1 MAKIYFD
8 RYKRRID
15 NGEITVEDAIA
26 LARTEVPTRWRDDV
40 IAMLE
45 ALAA

>member
-15 NGEITVEDAIA
+15 SGEITVEEAIA
-26 LARTEVPTRWRDDV
+26 LARIEVPTRWRNDV

-45 ALAA
+45 ALAT

>member
-15 NGEITVEDAIA
+15 SGEITVEEAIV
-26 LARTEVPTRWRDDV
+26 LARTEVPTRWRNDV

-45 ALAA
+45 ALAT

>member
-15 NGEITVEDAIA
+15 SGEITVEAIA

-45 ALAA
+45 ALAT